1 MVGRLSKGKDDSSM
15 TNNFLKG
22 SALGALAAALGL
34 TALPASAAP
43 AVDFDAPMTA
53 IDVGTANDDAKLA
66 QDRDQYQRSRG
77 ERGERRQVFRQQRS
91 SAPDAAVAPPRAQRA
106 QESLPRL
113 GVGQRRVRAPHL
125 RTAR

>member
-1 MVGRLSKGKDDSSM
+1 M
-15 TNNFLKG
+15 TNFLLKG

-91 SAPDAAVAPPRAQRA
+91 SAPNALPFKKLFVMELSSFPLESRPTIAA
-106 QESLPRL
+106 RL
-113 GVGQRRVRAPHL
+113 NA
-125 RTAR
+125 